1 MTHLP
6 YVLTCYALG
15 VLVPLGFGI
24 AAFLRMRAADRRLAA
39 IDPRRVHPG
48 RGR

>member
-6 YVLTCYALG
+6 YVLSCYALWI
-15 VLVPLGFGI
+15 LVPVVFGV

-39 IDPRRVHPG
+39 IDPRRVHQG
-48 RGR
+48 RAR